1 MSAVVARTGWR
12 AAVDVLVL
20 MAALAV
26 ALIPVI
32 PVYGAAAAAPA
43 IAGGLV
49 LGAGVA
55 VLGALR
61 RWSAVTVVAG
71 LVLAYLLCGGAF
83 AAPSTTV
90 AGVLPTLD
98 TLLSLVAGAATS
110 WKQVLTLQPP
120 LGAAANF
127 LVVPFLTALVASAAA
142 TATTLRTRRPAVAA
156 TAAAMPLVVLVLAV
170 LLGTRQTL
178 APVVSGVALG
188 LVLLGWASWRA
199 GLLRARRIV
208 AVVALTGLAVAG
220 GMAGAPL
227 VVGDTPRYVLRE
239 ELAPPFDPSA
249 YPSPLSAFRKFVKDE
264 DVELFTARGLPAGA
278 RVRLATMDR
287 FDGVVWNVAGDGS
300 AAASGEFR
308 RVGETID
315 TSASGERARVEIEVR
330 ELTGV
335 WLPTVGQA
343 RAVEVEGTAA
353 ADLRYNDATGSA
365 VLTSGM
371 RSGLAYTLDVVLPDE
386 PSDEAIGDAAGAP
399 VVVPAVTS
407 VPDAVAVAA
416 TSVARDAG
424 TPVQIARSLEKAL
437 AEDGYFS
444 HGLSGDYP
452 SLSGHGADRLTSLL
466 GGDLMVGD
474 GEQYA
479 SAMALMARQMGLP
492 SRVVIG
498 FVASEDGEPD
508 DAATDG
514 APTDDAEDG
523 VVTFTGDDVEAWVE
537 IAFAGHGWVA
547 FDPTPPRSQT
557 PQEDATTKPS
567 DPEPQVVQPPPA
579 VPEPDSPPEDD
590 TEQPQAQD
598 PEPEPDNRPLWWRVL
613 LVTGAAAVPL
623 LLLASPFVVV
633 LALKLRR
640 RRRRRRDPDV
650 VARVAG
656 GWDEGLDAVHDLG
669 RPTSPLATRRETA
682 HALAGAV
689 DDRAPGAGAPGAAIV
704 RVLAEEADAV
714 VFGPDKPGDH
724 VATAY
729 WSRVDAALARLRA
742 SVSRRRWWR
751 SRVSLASGRERRRR
765 ARRDRAGGRP
775 MPGGRGAAQHQAQRS
790 AHVDQEVRIP

>member
-1 MSAVVARTGWR
+1 MSAVVARTGYR
-12 AAVDVLVL
+12 AAVDVVVLVG
-20 MAALAV
+20 ALAV
-26 ALIPVI
+26 ALIPVV
-32 PVYGAAAAAPA
+32 PVYGAAAAVPA

-83 AAPSTTV
+83 AAPSTTI
-90 AGVLPTLD
+90 AGALPTPD

-120 LGAAANF
+120 LGASANF
-127 LVVPFLTALVASAAA
+127 LVVPFLLALVGSAVAA
-142 TATTLRTRRPAVAA
+142 ATTLRVRRPARAA
-156 TAAAMPLVVLVLAV
+156 LAAVVPLAVLVLAV
-170 LLGTRQTL
+170 LLGTRQTF
-178 APVVSGVALG
+178 APVVAGVALG
-188 LVLLGWASWRA
+188 MALLGWASWRA
-199 GLLRARRIV
+199 GLFRARRV
-208 AVVALTGLAVAG
+208 AAMSALVVLTAAGGLAS
-220 GMAGAPL
+220 APV
-227 VVGDTPRYVLRE
+227 VVGDTPRFVLRD
-239 ELAPPFDPSA
+239 ELVPPFDPSA
-249 YPSPLSAFRKFVKDE
+249 YPSPLSGFRKLVKDK
-264 DVELFTARGLPAGA
+264 DVELFTADGLPAGA

-308 RVGETID
+308 RVGETIEA
-315 TSASGERARVEIEVR
+315 SAAGERARVRIEVR
-330 ELTGV
+330 DLAGV

-343 RAVEVEGTAA
+343 RAVQVEGAA
-353 ADLRYNDATGSA
+353 GADLRYNDATGSA
-365 VLTSGM
+365 VLTSGL
-371 RSGLAYTLDVVLPDE
+371 RPGLSYTLDVVIPEE
-386 PSDEAIGDAAGAP
+386 PSDEVIGDAGAAH
-399 VVVPAVTS
+399 VVVPAVTA
-407 VPDAVAVAA
+407 VPDAVAVTAA
-416 TSVARDAG
+416 SVARDAG
-424 TPVQIARSLEKAL
+424 TPVQIARSLQKAL

-498 FVASEDGEPD
+498 FVASQEGESD
-508 DAATDG
+508 DAPAQ
-514 APTDDAEDG
+514 DG
-523 VVTFTGDDVEAWVE
+523 VVAFTGDDVEAWVE

-547 FDPTPPRSQT
+547 FDPTPPRTQT

-579 VPEPDSPPEDD
+579 APDPDSPPEDD

-598 PEPEPDNRPLWWRVL
+598 PEPEPDTRPLWWRVL
-613 LVTGAAAVPL
+613 LVAGAATVPL
-623 LLLASPFVVV
+623 LLLASPFLVV

-656 GWDEGLDAVHDLG
+656 GWDEVLDTVHDLG

-682 HALAGAV
+682 HALAGAFE
-689 DDRAPGAGAPGAAIV
+689 DRAPGAGAQVAAML
-704 RVLAEEADAV
+704 RALADEADAA
-714 VFGPDKPGDH
+714 VFGPGVPAEH
-724 VATAY
+724 TATAY
-729 WSRVDAALARLRA
+729 WARVDAALARLRA
-742 SVSRRRWWR
+742 SVTRRRWWR
-751 SRVSLASGRERRRR
+751 SRVSLASARERRRR
-765 ARRDRAGGRP
+765 ARRDHARGRP
-775 MPGGRGAAQHQAQRS
+775 VPNRRADAPASAPRPGARRAPA
-790 AHVDQEVRIP
+790 DQEARIP

>member
-12 AAVDVLVL
+12 AAVDVVVLVSA
-20 MAALAV
+20 MAV
-26 ALIPVI
+26 ALIPLI
-32 PVYGAAAAAPA
+32 PVYGAAAAVPA

-61 RWSAVTVVAG
+61 RWSAMTVVAG

-83 AAPSTTV
+83 AAPSTTI
-90 AGVLPTLD
+90 AGVLPTAD
-98 TLLSLVAGAATS
+98 TLLSLAAGAATT

-127 LVVPFLTALVASAAA
+127 LVVPFTSALVGSAVA
-142 TATTLRTRRPAVAA
+142 TATTLRARRPARAALAAVAPMA
-156 TAAAMPLVVLVLAV
+156 VLVLAV
-170 LLGTRQTL
+170 LLGTRQTF
-178 APVVSGVALG
+178 APVAAGVALG
-188 LVLLGWASWRA
+188 VVLLGWASWRG
-199 GLLRARRIV
+199 GLLRARRVV
-208 AVVALTGLAVAG
+208 AVVSLVGLTVAG

-227 VVGDTPRYVLRE
+227 VVGDTPRFVLRDE
-239 ELAPPFDPSA
+239 IVPPFDPSA
-249 YPSPLSAFRKFVKDE
+249 YPSPLSGFRKLVKE
-264 DVELFTARGLPAGA
+264 KDVELFTASGLPAGA

-315 TSASGERARVEIEVR
+315 TSASGEQARVRIEVR
-330 ELTGV
+330 ELAGV

-343 RAVEVEGTAA
+343 RAVEVEGASD

-365 VLTSGM
+365 VLTSGL
-371 RSGLAYTLDVVLPDE
+371 RPGLSYTLDVVVPDE
-386 PSDEAIGDAAGAP
+386 PSDEVVGDASAAS
-399 VVVPAVTS
+399 VVVPGVAS

-416 TSVARDAG
+416 ASVARDAG

-437 AEDGYFS
+437 TEDGYFS

-498 FVASEDGEPD
+498 FVAPQDRVEDAAASRDAEPD
-508 DAATDG
+508 ADAI
-514 APTDDAEDG
+514 
-523 VVTFTGDDVEAWVE
+523 TFTGDDVEAWVE

-547 FDPTPPRSQT
+547 FDPTPPRAQT

-579 VPEPDSPPEDD
+579 PPEPDSPPEDD

-598 PEPEPDNRPLWWRVL
+598 PDPEPDNRPLWWRVL
-613 LVTGAAAVPL
+613 LVAGVATAPL
-623 LLLASPFVVV
+623 LLLASPFLLVV
-633 LALKLRR
+633 ALKLRR
-640 RRRRRRDPDV
+640 RRRRRRHPDAV
-650 VARVAG
+650 GRVAG
-656 GWDEGLDAVHDLG
+656 GWDEVLDAVHDLG

-682 HALAGAV
+682 QALAGSFA
-689 DDRAPGAGAPGAAIV
+689 DRAPEAGAQVAAIV

-714 VFGPDKPGDH
+714 VFGPDTPGDH

-765 ARRDRAGGRP
+765 ARRDRARGRP
-775 MPGGRGAAQHQAQRS
+775 KAGAHGAAPHEARRS
-790 AHVDQEVRIP
+790 AQVDQEARIP